1 MTSGNSDRLARVAD
15 AVTCVKCN
23 VNPRFGS
30 LQRCKACLRA
40 DAELERLA
48 RERLLPAHA
57 GPAARLSTRQQAA
70 VSSSETRRKV
80 GDAKPASPTAA
91 LTGRNFAP
99 SGSASKSPSPAAPS
113 RARPQSVRQPPV
125 PLTPK
130 GWKAKL
136 AGWVLRCWGANDPD
150 VQERIGTRDLGADII
165 EEHMGHFD
173 VVYGGPHGA
182 PHLRVFA
189 RSDPSLDVA
198 TAAFKRMHPA
208 LRHRSDVTT
217 NGVRERRRL
226 CPHCEARVLEPC
238 NESRS
243 RNCAN
248 RARGR
253 R

>member
-1 MTSGNSDRLARVAD
+1 MTSGNSDRLAIVAD
-15 AVTCVKCN
+15 AVACVKCR

-30 LQRCKACLRA
+30 LQRCKVCLRA
-40 DAELERLA
+40 DAEVERIA
-48 RERLLPAHA
+48 RERLLPAQ
-57 GPAARLSTRQQAA
+57 AAKPSTRQQATA
-70 VSSSETRRKV
+70 SSSVPRKTRRAV
-80 GDAKPASPTAA
+80 AAPA
-91 LTGRNFAP
+91 GKAP
-99 SGSASKSPSPAAPS
+99 VPAAPS
-113 RARPQSVRQPPV
+113 RARPQPVRQPPE
-125 PLTPK
+125 PTTARSWK
-130 GWKAKL
+130 GRL
-136 AGWVLRCWGANDPD
+136 SDWVKRCWGANDPD

-217 NGVRERRRL
+217 NGVSERRRL